1 MNVAVV
7 IHVVRVPFVKTC
19 QVHTSVNVL
28 KDLYQILIHKPSVL
42 EWSPALQT
50 KTVQEMQS
58 VMITSVVSVQ
68 NPMLE
73 MNVDVSKRKLAS
85 CAVYTSNEQFI
96 NILK

>member
-1 MNVAVV
+1 MNVAVMT
-7 IHVVRVPFVKTC
+7 HVVQVPSVKIC

-28 KDLYQILIHKPSVL
+28 KDLYQILIHKLSVL

-58 VMITSVVSVQ
+58 VMIINAVCVQ

-73 MNVDVSKRKLAS
+73 MNVDVSEKKLAS
-85 CAVYTSNEQFI
+85 YTLYIMIEQFM

>member
-1 MNVAVV
+1 MNVALMM
-7 IHVVRVPFVKTC
+7 HVVWVLSVKTC
-19 QVHTSVNVL
+19 PVRTSVNVL
-28 KDLYQILIHKPSVL
+28 KDLYQILIHKLSVL

-58 VMITSVVSVQ
+58 VMIISAVSAQ

-73 MNVDVSKRKLAS
+73 MNVDVSEKKLAS
-85 CAVYTSNEQFI
+85 YILYTLSEQLM